1 MPISEWFHKKGKN
14 SGINPSSEKREIP
27 EGIWSRCAACNEI
40 IFQGELFRNHRVCPK
55 CNYHFPL
62 TPWERINL
70 LIDENTFKEFN
81 PHLCSKDPLEFVAAK
96 SYLESLSQ
104 ARERTGL
111 DEAVVTGEGQLN
123 GHKVILGVMD
133 FRFVGGSM
141 GSVVGEKIT
150 RIVEKA
156 EKEGIPLITVSASGG
171 ARMQEG
177 MLSLAQMAKTSAA
190 LARLHEARVSYI
202 AILTHPTTGGVAAS
216 FAMLG
221 DVIISEPRALI
232 GFAGPRVIEK
242 TMKQKLPRGFQTAEF
257 LLEHGMIDMV
267 VPRWELKS
275 TISKLLEF
283 FTG

>member
-14 SGINPSSEKREIP
+14 GGINPSSEKREIP

-40 IFQGELFRNHRVCPK
+40 IFQGELLRNHRVCPK
-55 CNYHFPL
+55 CNYHFSL

-70 LIDENTFKEFN
+70 LIDGNTFKEFN

-156 EKEGIPLITVSASGG
+156 EKERIPLITVSASGG

-190 LARLHEARVSYI
+190 LARLHEARVPYI

-267 VPRWELKS
+267 VVRGELKS
-275 TISKLLEF
+275 TISKLLDF

>member
-1 MPISEWFHKKGKN
+1 MPISEWFHKKGN
-14 SGINPSSEKREIP
+14 NRINPSSEKREIP

-40 IFQGELFRNHRVCPK
+40 IFQRELLRNHKVCPK

-70 LIDENTFKEFN
+70 LIDGNTFKEFN
-81 PHLCSKDPLEFVAAK
+81 PHLCSKDPLGFVAAK

-156 EKEGIPLITVSASGG
+156 GREGIPLIIASASGG

-177 MLSLAQMAKTSAA
+177 MLSLVQMAKTSAA
-190 LARLHEARVSYI
+190 LARLHEARVPYI

-242 TMKQKLPRGFQTAEF
+242 TIKQKLPKGFQTAEF

-267 VPRWELKS
+267 VPRRELKS
-275 TISKLLEF
+275 TISRLLDF